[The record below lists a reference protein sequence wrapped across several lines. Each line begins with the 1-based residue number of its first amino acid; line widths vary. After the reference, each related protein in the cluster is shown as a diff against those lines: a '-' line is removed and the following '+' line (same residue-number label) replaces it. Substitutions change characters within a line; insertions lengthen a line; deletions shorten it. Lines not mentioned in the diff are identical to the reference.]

1 MEQTNNCIEKIKII
15 NQDISEALCNWSDVV
30 LHADADNWAYF
41 LEYSDED
48 MLNALFIFNHVWQNR
63 AIKQGVLSPS
73 NAIERMEE
81 FRNAIK
87 RVFEIDTY
95 ELTDKVI
102 KQANEKHGTE
112 SKKNSDE
119 V

>member
-1 MEQTNNCIEKIKII
+1 MEQIELEKIKEI
-15 NQDISEALCNWSDVV
+15 NRHISEALCNWSDIV
-30 LHADADNWAYF
+30 LRADADNWAYY

-48 MLNALFIFNHVWQNR
+48 MLNVLFLFNHVWQNR
-63 AIKQGVLSPS
+63 AIKQGVFSPS

>member
-1 MEQTNNCIEKIKII
+1 MEQIELEKIKEI
-15 NQDISEALCNWSDVV
+15 NRHISEALCNWSDVV
-30 LHADADNWAYF
+30 LHADADNWAYY

-48 MLNALFIFNHVWQNR
+48 MLNALFLFNHVWQNR

-73 NAIERMEE
+73 NAIERMDE

-87 RVFEIDTY
+87 RVFEIDTC

>member
-1 MEQTNNCIEKIKII
+1 
-15 NQDISEALCNWSDVV
+15 
-30 LHADADNWAYF
+30 
-41 LEYSDED
+41 

-63 AIKQGVLSPS
+63 AIKQGVFSPS
-73 NAIERMEE
+73 NAIDRMEE